1 MPLGRWQ
8 QPQCQAQLEW
18 NLQADVLLPCT
29 GSVPLASLWCRRDLH
44 PLLQGAK
51 AISRGLL
58 LWHGALLVGER
69 VSSCNG
75 LISGCFKGLGKVSP
89 HVFGARLHLSPVA
102 LLICLSPCDV
112 LGPAVRVFGGLSYL
126 H

>member
-1 MPLGRWQ
+1 M
-8 QPQCQAQLEW
+8 
-18 NLQADVLLPCT
+18 
-29 GSVPLASLWCRRDLH
+29 PLASLCCGRDVH

-58 LWHGALLVGER
+58 LWHGALHAGGR
-69 VSSCNG
+69 ISSC
-75 LISGCFKGLGKVSP
+75 SGPLSGRFKGLGKVSP